1 MIEIQYLTK
10 EFGEVQAVRDVSLV
24 VRPGEVYA
32 LLGANGAGKTTLLRC
47 LVGLIKPTSGAA
59 LVCGVDVARD
69 PRTVQRQL
77 GFLAANMGVYPRLTV
92 REFLAYHAALRGL
105 AVETARTEI
114 EALLAQFGM
123 ASMGDRRCGTLST
136 GQRQRVQLARALLHD
151 PPVLVFDEPSLGL
164 DILASAEMW
173 QCLASA
179 RARGRAVLLSTHD
192 LAEVELLADRVGV
205 VTGGELVAEGT
216 VSELLARTS
225 APTLTRAFLQL
236 AGSQDLDPDTAH
248 DVVGVA

>member
-1 MIEIQYLTK
+1 MIEIQHLTK
-10 EFGEVQAVRDVSLV
+10 TFGEVHAVRDVSLV
-24 VRPGEVYA
+24 VCPGEVYA

-47 LVGLIKPTSGAA
+47 LVGLLRPTSGAA

-92 REFLAYHAALRGL
+92 REFLAYQAALRGL

-114 EALLAQFGM
+114 EALLTQVGM
-123 ASMGDRRCGTLST
+123 ASMADRRCGTLST

-164 DILASAEMW
+164 DILASAEMR

-179 RARGRAVLLSTHD
+179 RARERAVLLST
-192 LAEVELLADRVGV
+192 
-205 VTGGELVAEGT
+205 
-216 VSELLARTS
+216 
-225 APTLTRAFLQL
+225 
-236 AGSQDLDPDTAH
+236 
-248 DVVGVA
+248 